1 MHGIADFFEVP
12 VHVEKVD
19 RRVSD
24 GDGGGLLRFLK
35 ILRKE
40 PLISRNGFIIVST
53 FRCRAGLERHGLR
66 LGVCVI
72 RLE

>member
-19 RRVSD
+19 RCVSGGD
-24 GDGGGLLRFLK
+24 GDALLRLLN

-40 PLISRNGFIIVST
+40 PLISRNGFIIVSA
-53 FRCRAGLERHGLR
+53 F
-66 LGVCVI
+66 
-72 RLE
+72 

>member
-12 VHVEKVD
+12 IHVEKVD

-24 GDGGGLLRFLK
+24 GDGDAFLRLLK

-40 PLISRNGFIIVST
+40 PLINKNGFIIVST
-53 FRCRAGLERHGLR
+53 F
-66 LGVCVI
+66 
-72 RLE
+72 